1 MESKKAIRS
10 NVGAQKVDDVVV
22 EFNDESDEESEVKAE
37 HQLTS
42 STVSQSMH
50 SAVIRIDLESSEAA
64 AMICRTLAVDKE
76 PMRSTATRIL
86 STEGSVLVVN
96 ISSTDRKY
104 LQKSVDNLFDMCD
117 LAKQTYDIVGGY
129 ELNAE
134 KETIARKKK
143 RTVRN
148 SNLSVVENGVP

>member
-1 MESKKAIRS
+1 M
-10 NVGAQKVDDVVV
+10 
-22 EFNDESDEESEVKAE
+22 
-37 HQLTS
+37 
-42 STVSQSMH
+42 
-50 SAVIRIDLESSEAA
+50 
-64 AMICRTLAVDKE
+64 
-76 PMRSTATRIL
+76 
-86 STEGSVLVVN
+86 
-96 ISSTDRKY
+96 
-104 LQKSVDNLFDMCD
+104 DNLFDMCD